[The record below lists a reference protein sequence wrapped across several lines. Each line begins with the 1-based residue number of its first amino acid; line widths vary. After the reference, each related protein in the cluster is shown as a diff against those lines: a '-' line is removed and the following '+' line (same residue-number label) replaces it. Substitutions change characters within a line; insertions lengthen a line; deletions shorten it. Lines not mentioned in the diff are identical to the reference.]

1 MGSIC
6 KVGNIFHLA
15 SVLALIEV
23 FILICLIIARFVTKG
38 FDDNATK
45 VILLAV
51 AIIGILILY
60 IPSIFGS
67 PFPTNKFVEHHI
79 LMVVLILVFLY
90 DIFKTWLQI
99 KLAMEL
105 RGRNNTGYGNNREDI
120 YALPR
125 FSGESKEERQDLE
138 KQYSSF
144 HNDSMPYIS
153 KPSIYASTTYSSA
166 GGGGGSLNSSTI
178 KSQSQVTEAV
188 YDLY

>member
-1 MGSIC
+1 MNQNYSH
-6 KVGNIFHLA
+6 V
-15 SVLALIEV
+15 
-23 FILICLIIARFVTKG
+23 
-38 FDDNATK
+38 
-45 VILLAV
+45 
-51 AIIGILILY
+51 
-60 IPSIFGS
+60 
-67 PFPTNKFVEHHI
+67 

-105 RGRNNTGYGNNREDI
+105 RGRSNTGYGNGNNREDI

-125 FSGESKEERQDLE
+125 FNGKSKEERQDLE

-166 GGGGGSLNSSTI
+166 GGGSLNNSTI
-178 KSQSQVTEAV
+178 KSQQSQATSAV

>member
-1 MGSIC
+1 MNQNYSH
-6 KVGNIFHLA
+6 V
-15 SVLALIEV
+15 
-23 FILICLIIARFVTKG
+23 
-38 FDDNATK
+38 
-45 VILLAV
+45 
-51 AIIGILILY
+51 
-60 IPSIFGS
+60 
-67 PFPTNKFVEHHI
+67 

-105 RGRNNTGYGNNREDI
+105 RGRSNTGYGNGNNREDI

-125 FSGESKEERQDLE
+125 FNGKSKEERQDLE

-166 GGGGGSLNSSTI
+166 GGGGGSLNSSTL
-178 KSQSQVTEAV
+178 KSQSQATSAV